1 MVKAGDILYH
11 PRPLPGVPSIPPRGG
26 IRGSKPLALNRLPL
40 FCRVRVRQR
49 TAYCQRRRGKLVDRL
64 NTNQDLAAV
73 GPLVSSNG
81 LSRLAL
87 QADGNVV
94 LYRSSGVA
102 RWASGTSNAV
112 SAEARSA

>member
-1 MVKAGDILYH
+1 M
-11 PRPLPGVPSIPPRGG
+11 
-26 IRGSKPLALNRLPL
+26 
-40 FCRVRVRQR
+40 
-49 TAYCQRRRGKLVDRL
+49 VDRL

-73 GPLVSSNG
+73 GPLASSNG
-81 LSRLAL
+81 LSKLVL